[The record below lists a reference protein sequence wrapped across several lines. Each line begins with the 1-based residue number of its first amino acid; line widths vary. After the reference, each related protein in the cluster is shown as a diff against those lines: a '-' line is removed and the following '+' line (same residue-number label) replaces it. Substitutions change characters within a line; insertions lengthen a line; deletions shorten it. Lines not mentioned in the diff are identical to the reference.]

1 MHGHARMRLI
11 GVINI
16 ICLVSL
22 LENQETIKLYK
33 DDFIHALCLIETSCD
48 KGLISYYGKVF
59 RSSNSLDLGSYNV
72 LLETNYNLW
81 A

>member
-1 MHGHARMRLI
+1 MHGRARMRLI

-22 LENQETIKLYK
+22 LVNQETIKLYK

-48 KGLISYYGKVF
+48 KGVISYHGKFF
-59 RSSNSLDLGSYNV
+59 RV
-72 LLETNYNLW
+72 IEFM
-81 A
+81 

>member
-1 MHGHARMRLI
+1 MHGRARMRLI

-33 DDFIHALCLIETSCD
+33 NDFIHALCLIETSCD
-48 KGLISYYGKVF
+48 KGLILYYGKVF
-59 RSSNSLDLGSYNV
+59 RV
-72 LLETNYNLW
+72 IEFT
-81 A
+81 

>member
-1 MHGHARMRLI
+1 MHGRARMRLI

-16 ICLVSL
+16 ICFGL

-33 DDFIHALCLIETSCD
+33 DDFIHALCLIKTSCD

-59 RSSNSLDLGSYNV
+59 RV
-72 LLETNYNLW
+72 IEFT
-81 A
+81 

>member
-1 MHGHARMRLI
+1 MNGRARMRLI
-11 GVINI
+11 AIINI

-33 DDFIHALCLIETSCD
+33 DDFIHALCLIDTSCD

-59 RSSNSLDLGSYNV
+59 LV
-72 LLETNYNLW
+72 IEFT
-81 A
+81 

>member
-1 MHGHARMRLI
+1 MHGRARMRLI

-22 LENQETIKLYK
+22 PENQETIKLYK
-33 DDFIHALCLIETSCD
+33 DNFIHALCLIEISCD

-59 RSSNSLDLGSYNV
+59 RV
-72 LLETNYNLW
+72 TKFT
-81 A
+81 

>member
-1 MHGHARMRLI
+1 MHGRARMRLI

-33 DDFIHALCLIETSCD
+33 DDFIQALCLIETSCE
-48 KGLISYYGKVF
+48 KRLISYYGKIFPVIEF
-59 RSSNSLDLGSYNV
+59 
-72 LLETNYNLW
+72 T
-81 A
+81 

>member
-1 MHGHARMRLI
+1 MHGCARMRLI

-22 LENQETIKLYK
+22 LKNQETIKLYK
-33 DDFIHALCLIETSCD
+33 DDFIHALCLIETSSD

-59 RSSNSLDLGSYNV
+59 RV
-72 LLETNYNLW
+72 IEFT
-81 A
+81 

>member
-1 MHGHARMRLI
+1 MHGQARMRLI

-16 ICLVSL
+16 ICFVSL

-33 DDFIHALCLIETSCD
+33 DDFIHALSLIETPRD

-59 RSSNSLDLGSYNV
+59 
-72 LLETNYNLW
+72 
-81 A
+81 

>member
-1 MHGHARMRLI
+1 MHDHARMSLI

-33 DDFIHALCLIETSCD
+33 DDFIHVLYLIETSCD
-48 KGLISYYGKVF
+48 IGLISYYGKVF
-59 RSSNSLDLGSYNV
+59 RV
-72 LLETNYNLW
+72 I
-81 A
+81 

>member
-22 LENQETIKLYK
+22 LENQETIKLSKNY
-33 DDFIHALCLIETSCD
+33 FIYALCLIETLCD

-59 RSSNSLDLGSYNV
+59 
-72 LLETNYNLW
+72 
-81 A
+81 

>member
-1 MHGHARMRLI
+1 MHGRARMRLI

-33 DDFIHALCLIETSCD
+33 DDFIHTLCLIETSCD
-48 KGLISYYGKVF
+48 KGLILYYDKVF
-59 RSSNSLDLGSYNV
+59 RV
-72 LLETNYNLW
+72 IEFT
-81 A
+81 

>member
-1 MHGHARMRLI
+1 MHGRARMRLI

-16 ICLVSL
+16 ICLVNL

-33 DDFIHALCLIETSCD
+33 DDFIHALCLIETSYD

-59 RSSNSLDLGSYNV
+59 RV
-72 LLETNYNLW
+72 IEFT
-81 A
+81 

>member
-1 MHGHARMRLI
+1 MHGRARMRLI

-22 LENQETIKLYK
+22 LVNQETIKLYK

-48 KGLISYYGKVF
+48 QGLISYYGKVF
-59 RSSNSLDLGSYNV
+59 RV
-72 LLETNYNLW
+72 IEFT
-81 A
+81 

>member
-22 LENQETIKLYK
+22 LENQEKIKLYK
-33 DDFIHALCLIETSCD
+33 DDFIHAFCLIETLCD
-48 KGLISYYGKVF
+48 K
-59 RSSNSLDLGSYNV
+59 
-72 LLETNYNLW
+72 
-81 A
+81 

>member
-1 MHGHARMRLI
+1 MHGRARMRLI

-33 DDFIHALCLIETSCD
+33 DDFIHALCLIETLSD
-48 KGLISYYGKVF
+48 NGPISYYGKVF
-59 RSSNSLDLGSYNV
+59 RV
-72 LLETNYNLW
+72 IEFT
-81 A
+81 

>member
-1 MHGHARMRLI
+1 MSIGLLI
-11 GVINI
+11 SETEKCMAAPINL
-16 ICLVSL
+16 ICLVNL

-59 RSSNSLDLGSYNV
+59 RV
-72 LLETNYNLW
+72 IEFT
-81 A
+81 

>member
-1 MHGHARMRLI
+1 MHGRARMRLI

-16 ICLVSL
+16 ICLVNL

-59 RSSNSLDLGSYNV
+59 LV
-72 LLETNYNLW
+72 IEFT
-81 A
+81 

>member
-1 MHGHARMRLI
+1 MHGRARMRLI

-22 LENQETIKLYK
+22 LENQEMIKLYK
-33 DDFIHALCLIETSCD
+33 GDFIHALCLIETSCD

-59 RSSNSLDLGSYNV
+59 RV
-72 LLETNYNLW
+72 IEFT
-81 A
+81 

>member
-1 MHGHARMRLI
+1 MRGRARMRLI

-22 LENQETIKLYK
+22 LENQETIKFYK

-48 KGLISYYGKVF
+48 KGVISYYCKFF
-59 RSSNSLDLGSYNV
+59 RV
-72 LLETNYNLW
+72 IEFT
-81 A
+81 